1 MPASV
6 KPPVFTSMVHRKVQ
20 HHTSWQDADFQPD
33 DLGLDL
39 TDLSTMTGFLM
50 NEVPDNTGHFYP
62 PWANELSPL
71 VKDEPSAFMMPD
83 PVAPRQPQPRQQQQ
97 QQDQRLPAPEGLP
110 AAPVADPALD
120 VIMGGATGSSRPGST
135 TSSSSSGA
143 SSMLRAPKAAAA
155 AGAAALGGVGATFR
169 KTPAGG
175 VTRRRSSSKEEQAKK
190 RRERNRVLARRTR
203 LRKKFFFQSLQQ
215 QVARLQ
221 RENERLKGIV
231 TTRCPDS
238 VGEILMS
245 CRPKM
250 PSMVADCAGQATA
263 VLDQSGFLLVKALQ
277 SSQPSFCV
285 TDPQMPDNPIV
296 YASDTFI
303 ELTGY
308 ERAQVL
314 GRNCRFLQGPDTD
327 PDAVAKIRKGIEEGS
342 DTSVYLR
349 QYKADGTVFWNHV
362 FVAALRNSEHKI
374 INYVGIQH
382 PLDKEPSPE
391 VVACINNGKEQEIMS
406 VQEEDRPAGWGGQ
419 WPEDVNGD
427 LATLDHLMASGW
439 GTD

>member
-1 MPASV
+1 
-6 KPPVFTSMVHRKVQ
+6 
-20 HHTSWQDADFQPD
+20 
-33 DLGLDL
+33 
-39 TDLSTMTGFLM
+39 
-50 NEVPDNTGHFYP
+50 
-62 PWANELSPL
+62 
-71 VKDEPSAFMMPD
+71 
-83 PVAPRQPQPRQQQQ
+83 
-97 QQDQRLPAPEGLP
+97 
-110 AAPVADPALD
+110 
-120 VIMGGATGSSRPGST
+120 
-135 TSSSSSGA
+135 
-143 SSMLRAPKAAAA
+143 
-155 AGAAALGGVGATFR
+155 
-169 KTPAGG
+169 
-175 VTRRRSSSKEEQAKK
+175 
-190 RRERNRVLARRTR
+190 
-203 LRKKFFFQSLQQ
+203 
-215 QVARLQ
+215 
-221 RENERLKGIV
+221 
-231 TTRCPDS
+231 
-238 VGEILMS
+238 MS
-245 CRPKM
+245 CRSKM

-308 ERAQVL
+308 DRAQVL

-391 VVACINNGKEQEIMS
+391 VVACINSGKEQEIMS

-419 WPEDVNGD
+419 WPEDVTGD

-439 GTD
+439 GT